1 MCGKPDV
8 KEPTA
13 YQASKAPV
21 FNTASTTRSK
31 SGRQGTILTS
41 GNAGQAYAPE
51 GKKTLL
57 GA

>member
-1 MCGKPDV
+1 MCGTPDV
-8 KEPTA
+8 PEPTQ

-21 FNTASTTRSK
+21 FNTASRPRSK
-31 SGRQGTILTS
+31 SGRQGTILTEA
-41 GNAGQAYAPE
+41 AGQTYAPD